1 MQGEGPALLQLSGEL
16 VGRACKAR
24 PGEPKYAVEAGY
36 HALLQG
42 DFQAALGHYSQASH
56 LHELDM
62 DAMYGSI
69 ECDLLSGKVC
79 PLLLC
84 VGFCRSQACWPIAT
98 HPFFADD
105 WLIMLLHEQDWLPCE
120 GWRAPQHVQCCGP
133 AVAPVASVS
142 CCTTISTQVLPIK
155 LYL

>member
-1 MQGEGPALLQLSGEL
+1 MQGEDQALLQLSGEL
-16 VGRACKAR
+16 VSRACKAR

-79 PLLLC
+79 PLLSVLC
-84 VGFCRSQACWPIAT
+84 HLLQPCPIAT
-98 HPFFADD
+98 CA
-105 WLIMLLHEQDWLPCE
+105 LSQTSGLLSHAHDWLPQLGRRCP
-120 GWRAPQHVQCCGP
+120 GMRALC
-133 AVAPVASVS
+133 
-142 CCTTISTQVLPIK
+142 
-155 LYL
+155 